1 MVICWSI
8 IGLQIKY
15 LDTFLTNFFYKNFLF
30 FQSREVSW
38 RIAAITSI
46 LMNKED
52 LIVGEEVRGIIKEH
66 V

>member
-8 IGLQIKY
+8 TGLQIKY
-15 LDTFLTNFFYKNFLF
+15 LDTFLTNFFYKHFLF
-30 FQSREVSW
+30 FQSGEVSC

-52 LIVGEEVRGIIKEH
+52 LIAGEEVRGITEEH